1 MKTKKRKVA
10 LYDPYLNTLGGGEKH
25 ILSIIKV
32 LEDSDFEAHIFW
44 DKNLSSDIFNKL
56 GINFENL
63 IFEKNIFKHKN
74 IIKNAL
80 KLSQYEY
87 FFYVTDGSY
96 FLSCSKNN
104 FVFCMVPD
112 KNLYNMNFLNKFKTA
127 NFKFIT
133 NSEFTQKWLSNW
145 QIKSDVIYPFL
156 EKDYFS
162 LNERKKDKLI
172 LNVGRFF
179 RSLHSKRQDVAL
191 SWFKDLKE
199 KKPVFKDYKLILAGG
214 VLKEDEEYLNELKGM
229 AKNDNQIEFHTN
241 ISYTE
246 IFELYNKSEF
256 YWHFTGFGID
266 ENINPEKTEHL
277 GITPIEAMSRG
288 CLTFAYEAGGPK
300 EILKDNENGFLFKN
314 QDELFSKM
322 ERSFEIKENIRSN
335 AIKYAREKFSY
346 EKFKE
351 RVKKVILY
359 K

>member
-10 LYDPYLNTLGGGEKH
+10 VFDPYLNTLGGGEKH

-32 LEDSDFEAHIFW
+32 LEDSGFEAHIFW
-44 DKNLSSDIFNKL
+44 DENLSSDIFNKL
-56 GINFENL
+56 GIKFENL
-63 IFEKNIFKHKN
+63 IFEKNIFKDKN
-74 IIKNAL
+74 PINTAL
-80 KLSQYEY
+80 KLSEYEY
-87 FFYVTDGSY
+87 FFYLTDGSY
-96 FLSCSKNN
+96 FLSTAKNN

-112 KNLYNMNFLNKFKTA
+112 KKLYNINLINKIKTSNFE
-127 NFKFIT
+127 FIT
-133 NSEFTQKWLSNW
+133 NSEFTQKWLSKW
-145 QIKSDVIYPFL
+145 QIKSEVIYPFL

-162 LNERKKDKLI
+162 LNERKKEKII

-179 RSLHSKRQDVAL
+179 KSLHSKRQDVAI

-199 KKPVFKDYKLILAGG
+199 KNHIFKDYKLMLAGG
-214 VLKEDEEYLNELKGM
+214 VLAEDEEYLNELKGM

-288 CLTFAYEAGGPK
+288 CLTFAYEVGGPK
-300 EILKDNENGFLFKN
+300 EILKDNETGFLFKN

-322 ERSFEIKENIRSN
+322 IKSLDIKDYIKSN
-335 AIKYAREKFSY
+335 AIKYVSENFSY
-346 EKFKE
+346 EIFKE
-351 RVKKVILY
+351 RVKKVIL
-359 K
+359 